1 MDTGTCITNFS
12 TLDKFK
18 CENAESQLKG
28 DDKDAFLFNLT
39 MNPQRDPDEKR
50 ILKHGKTKS
59 ERPKL
64 TDSLPLHPQ
73 SLLEN
78 ETKRREALDVDIQ
91 ILKECHQELGLE
103 GGGRMQR
110 RRKRKRKRKKK
121 RTQKRRRKK
130 RKRRTRR

>member
-1 MDTGTCITNFS
+1 M
-12 TLDKFK
+12 K
-18 CENAESQLKG
+18 
-28 DDKDAFLFNLT
+28 
-39 MNPQRDPDEKR
+39 KR

-59 ERPKL
+59 ERPRDGEEDQRYL
-64 TDSLPLHPQ
+64 

-78 ETKRREALDVDIQ
+78 EKERREALNRSIISFQ
-91 ILKECHQELGLE
+91 GGQ

-110 RRKRKRKRKKK
+110 RRKRKRKKK

>member
-1 MDTGTCITNFS
+1 MSTTCTTNFS
-12 TLDKFK
+12 NLDKFK
-18 CENAESQLKG
+18 CDNAERQLKG
-28 DDKDAFLFNLT
+28 DDNNAFLFNLT

-59 ERPKL
+59 ERPRDGEEDQRYL
-64 TDSLPLHPQ
+64 

-78 ETKRREALDVDIQ
+78 EKERREALNRSIISFQ
-91 ILKECHQELGLE
+91 GGQ

-110 RRKRKRKRKKK
+110 RRKRKRKKK

>member
-1 MDTGTCITNFS
+1 MSTTCTTDFS
-12 TLDKFK
+12 NLDKFK
-18 CENAESQLKG
+18 CDNAESQLKA

-50 ILKHGKTKS
+50 IGEWTYIIDPEGKDRRKMS
-59 ERPKL
+59 VVKYEK
-64 TDSLPLHPQ
+64 
-73 SLLEN
+73 E
-78 ETKRREALDVDIQ
+78 RREALDVDIQ

-110 RRKRKRKRKKK
+110 RRKRKRKR
-121 RTQKRRRKK
+121 TQKRRRKK